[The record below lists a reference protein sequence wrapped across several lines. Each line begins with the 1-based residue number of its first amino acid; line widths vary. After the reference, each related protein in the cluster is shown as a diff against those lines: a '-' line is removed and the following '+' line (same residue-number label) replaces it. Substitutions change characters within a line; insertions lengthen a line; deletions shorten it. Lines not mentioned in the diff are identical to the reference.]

1 MKISV
6 QNFGIISYAS
16 IEINGISVIA
26 GPNDSGK
33 STIGKIFYSLVRGLN
48 PDEDIFI
55 TEKNDTIRKFYQ
67 NILRILRDDK
77 NIDISIYQTNRIN
90 DEWIS
95 SIETL
100 AENFVGTQKN
110 QLLRFCKIIKYQNEI
125 EFNSIEN
132 KNIEISNYFLTEF
145 NDEIQPVFNDEKITS
160 IFIDDLEGTATLQYD
175 FNPQLNKN
183 INIFFNNSF
192 FIESPSLIDNSLQD
206 SILYEKR
213 FSREKKSH
221 LKFALANESN
231 LILDDEFQI
240 TEIDRIISIISKIIN
255 GKLVVDD
262 FQGVVYE
269 KEGHEINIDNVAL
282 GIKGF
287 GLIQLLLKNNQ
298 LNSRT
303 LLIIDEPEIHLHPNW
318 QVLYAEILVLLSKKL
333 EIPILLTSHSPY
345 FIEALKAF
353 SEKYEF
359 EEKTNFYFSQ
369 KSKDNLSAKIIDVS
383 NDISPILMSISEAYF
398 KISDIENE

>member
-6 QNFGIISYAS
+6 QNFGIISDAS
-16 IEINGISVIA
+16 IEINGISLIA

-192 FIESPSLIDNSLQD
+192 FIESPSLIDKSLQD

-231 LILDDEFQI
+231 LILDDDFQI

>member
-6 QNFGIISYAS
+6 QNFGIISDAS
-16 IEINGISVIA
+16 IEINGISLIA

-221 LKFALANESN
+221 LK
-231 LILDDEFQI
+231 
-240 TEIDRIISIISKIIN
+240 
-255 GKLVVDD
+255 
-262 FQGVVYE
+262 
-269 KEGHEINIDNVAL
+269 
-282 GIKGF
+282 
-287 GLIQLLLKNNQ
+287 
-298 LNSRT
+298 
-303 LLIIDEPEIHLHPNW
+303 
-318 QVLYAEILVLLSKKL
+318 
-333 EIPILLTSHSPY
+333 
-345 FIEALKAF
+345 
-353 SEKYEF
+353 
-359 EEKTNFYFSQ
+359 
-369 KSKDNLSAKIIDVS
+369 
-383 NDISPILMSISEAYF
+383 
-398 KISDIENE
+398 

>member
-6 QNFGIISYAS
+6 QNFGIISDAAV
-16 IEINGISVIA
+16 EIKGISLIA

-33 STIGKIFYSLVRGLN
+33 STIGKIFYSLIRGLN

-55 TEKNDTIRKFYQ
+55 SEKNDSIRRFYQ
-67 NILRILRDDK
+67 NILKILRDNKD
-77 NIDISIYQTNRIN
+77 IDISIYQTSRIN

-95 SIETL
+95 KIESL
-100 AENFVGTQKN
+100 AENFVGTQKK
-110 QLLRFCKIIKYQNEI
+110 QLIRYCKFIKYQNDL

-132 KNIEISNYFLTEF
+132 KNFEIDDYFLIEF
-145 NDEIQPVFNDEKITS
+145 NDDIQPIFNEEKITS
-160 IFIDDLEGTATLQYD
+160 IFIEDLEGTATLQYN
-175 FNPQLNKN
+175 FNSELNKN

-192 FIESPSLIDNSLQD
+192 FIESPSLIDKSLQD

-213 FSREKKSH
+213 FSRDKKSH

-231 LILDDEFQI
+231 FILDDENQI
-240 TEIDRIISIISKIIN
+240 NEIDKIIKIISEIIN
-255 GKLVVDD
+255 GRIVVDD
-262 FQGVVYE
+262 FQGVLYE
-269 KEGHEINIDNVAL
+269 KNGQEINIDNVAL

-287 GLIQLLLKNNQ
+287 GLIQLLLKNHQ

-318 QVLYAEILVLLSKKL
+318 QVLYAEILVLISKKL
-333 EIPILLTSHSPY
+333 EILILLTSHSTY
-345 FIEALKAF
+345 FIEALKVF
-353 SEKYEF
+353 SEKYEY

-369 KSKDNLSAKIIDVS
+369 KSKDNLTAKIIDVS

>member
-6 QNFGIISYAS
+6 QNFGIISDAS
-16 IEINGISVIA
+16 IEINGISLIA

-55 TEKNDTIRKFYQ
+55 TEKNDTIRRFYQ

-132 KNIEISNYFLTEF
+132 KNIEINNYFLTEF

-287 GLIQLLLKNNQ
+287 GLIQLLLKNHQ

>member
-6 QNFGIISYAS
+6 QNFGIISDAS
-16 IEINGISVIA
+16 IEINGISLIA

>member
-6 QNFGIISYAS
+6 QNFGIISDAS
-16 IEINGISVIA
+16 IEINGISLIA

-110 QLLRFCKIIKYQNEI
+110 QLLRFCKIIKYQNKI

>member
-6 QNFGIISYAS
+6 QNFGIISDAS
-16 IEINGISVIA
+16 IEINGISLIA

-132 KNIEISNYFLTEF
+132 KNIEINNYFLTEF

-231 LILDDEFQI
+231 LILDDDFQI

>member
-6 QNFGIISYAS
+6 QNFGIISDAS
-16 IEINGISVIA
+16 IEINGISLIA

-231 LILDDEFQI
+231 LILDDDFQI
-240 TEIDRIISIISKIIN
+240 TEIDRIISIISKIVN

-353 SEKYEF
+353 LK
-359 EEKTNFYFSQ
+359 NM
-369 KSKDNLSAKIIDVS
+369 NLKKKQISIFLRNLKIIY
-383 NDISPILMSISEAYF
+383 LQ
-398 KISDIENE
+398 K

>member
-6 QNFGIISYAS
+6 QNFGIISDAS
-16 IEINGISVIA
+16 IEINGISLIA

-287 GLIQLLLKNNQ
+287 GLIQLLLKNHQ